1 MELKQLKYF
10 VTVADEGSISAAAR
24 KLFMSQ
30 PPLSLQIKLLEKEL
44 DCCLFERGARR
55 VSLTEQGK
63 YLYDKAQSLLKIHD
77 NTKEEILSLTHSN
90 SGTVRLGVVSSV
102 VNLFSKKFLKD
113 FSTEYPEIKFEI
125 TEANTYNLLE
135 KIKSNEIQ
143 IAIVRT
149 PCDIGNL
156 DKIEL
161 NSENLVV
168 VSADNNSF
176 SDKTVSIKQLKNND
190 FVIYRRW
197 ENLIMRA
204 SETFDLKLKLKY
216 IVDDAR
222 TVINLVNLNAGIG
235 IVPQSIVKDTN
246 LNYAKVSELNIK
258 SDIILIYNKN
268 SYLPNSSKKFI
279 NFIKETK

>member
-77 NTKEEILSLTHSN
+77 NTKEEILDLTHSN

-204 SETFDLKLKLKY
+204 SETSDLKLKLKY